1 MFGGPTGFTRLV
13 ESSLGGQAGWLIG
26 AALVGGIAVVLASRL
41 RRSDMRSGWIILV
54 GGAFLTC
61 AVAFSTAKGIFHPY
75 YVSLLAPFTAA
86 LVGALVPHVT
96 GGGMTARVLACLG
109 VAGAV
114 ATELMV
120 LHNLPGELTWLR
132 PVLFV
137 AGAGLVAVLAVG
149 LPARARHAVLV
160 AALGLVL
167 LAPATWA
174 AQTLGHA
181 TNGTFPS
188 GGPQTMGMG
197 GGPGGGGPPGGG
209 LGGPPGGAMTR
220 GGGGGGGMFGG
231 NTQTLTQAVAY
242 ARAHGGGAVATGSQQ
257 GAASPIIESGADVVA
272 IGGFSGR
279 ESQVDAKWLAQAV
292 RDGRVRWVLADQG
305 GMGGPQDSRVGD
317 RAVMSTVAETCK
329 AVLVGQRPVRL
340 QRLGGGAGEGRE
352 LGGVPS
358 RASPAESAQP
368 PLRRARRD
376 RGRRTSPPAAD
387 RPRTPAPRRRR
398 RGRLPGDRLA
408 PRSPRGTPRR
418 GRRARAF
425 LDGVPSRGA

>member
-1 MFGGPTGFTRLV
+1 VVVGAAWPLLLALTPSAGRPWESGTADNSIWSLIFGYNGLGRLVGQSGGPGGMAGGPGGGGPGGGGPGGGAGSMFGGPTGFTRLV

-41 RRSDMRSGWIILV
+41 RRSDVRSGWIILV

-96 GGGMTARVLACLG
+96 GGGTTARVFACLG

-137 AGAGLVAVLAVG
+137 GGAGMVAMLAVG
-149 LPARARHAVLV
+149 LPARARRAVLV

-181 TNGTFPS
+181 TNGTFPA

-209 LGGPPGGAMTR
+209 MGGPPGGAMAR
-220 GGGGGGGMFGG
+220 GAGGGGGMFGG

-257 GAASPIIESGADVVA
+257 GAAGPIIESGADVVA

-279 ESQVDAKWLAQAV
+279 ESQVDAKWLSQAV
-292 RDGRVRWVLADQG
+292 GDGRVRWVLADQG

-317 RAVMSTVAETCK
+317 RQVMSAVARTCK
-329 AVLVGQRPVRL
+329 PVSSVSGL
-340 QRLGGGAGEGRE
+340 YDCSGA
-352 LGGVPS
+352 
-358 RASPAESAQP
+358 
-368 PLRRARRD
+368 
-376 RGRRTSPPAAD
+376 AA
-387 RPRTPAPRRRR
+387 A
-398 RGRLPGDRLA
+398 LEKA
-408 PRSPRGTPRR
+408 GT
-418 GRRARAF
+418 
-425 LDGVPSRGA
+425 